1 MANIERIISEHLEE
15 IRMNEDKDLI
25 AQFVTIFGDLDES
38 SKSNLVRILIGHG
51 AVKKSKDGK
60 LEFDK
65 EKANS
70 VRTKL
75 GIGSK
80 K

>member
-1 MANIERIISEHLEE
+1 MVNVENIINEHLENVR
-15 IRMNEDKDLI
+15 INEDKDLI
-25 AQFVTIFGDLDES
+25 AQFVTVFGDLDES

-51 AVKKSKDGK
+51 AMKKGKDGK
-60 LEFDK
+60 LEVDK

-70 VRTKL
+70 VRSKL
-75 GIGSK
+75 GISK